1 MYKAIAMMVMLLVVT
16 VVGGCGAPPSSSSG
30 GHDGEHNQPAASGG
44 RELKFTAKEFE
55 FSPKEL
61 RLKTGE
67 KVNITLSNTGALEH
81 DLKLDALKIHIHTL
95 PGKTTKGSFTA
106 PTQPG
111 EYEIPCTIAGHKEQ
125 GMVLKLIVE

>member
-1 MYKAIAMMVMLLVVT
+1 MRKIITVAWALLMLMTLM
-16 VVGGCGAPPSSSSG
+16 GCGAPASSHDT
-30 GHDGEHNQPAASGG
+30 HDGQPGASGV
-44 RELKFTAKEFE
+44 REIKLTAKEFE

-61 RLKTGE
+61 RLKAGE

-81 DLKLDALKIHIHTL
+81 DLNLESLKIHIHTL
-95 PGKTTKGSFTA
+95 PGKTTQGSFTA

-111 EYEIPCTIAGHKEQ
+111 EYEIPCAIAGHKEQ